1 MAEPNGAA
9 RVVVVVSHLGLG
21 GAERQ
26 TLELLRQLRGT
37 AWAPVRVICLSANV
51 TPHGDDRARAR
62 LPPVDRL
69 AEPADSISDAGV
81 RSAVL
86 SDRRT
91 PTWFTPSI
99 GSRADTAFWRS
110 PRRARIISSIRN
122 SHLPAGRVRRFALPL
137 LIRRAAGV
145 LVNSERGRQL
155 VVRTCKV
162 PPGRVALVPNG
173 IDVDLLRNAAI
184 PGTFRRELNIPPGSP
199 VVAYVGRNARVKNI
213 PRLLSV
219 ARKLLQANPDVRIV
233 LAGEGLDPRLVAGTD
248 LAAVPRLHCLGPR
261 GDIPSLLCDATV
273 LLLTS
278 DSEGM
283 PNVVL
288 EALGSGVPVVATAV
302 GDLAHILPER
312 CGALVP
318 PDTEQLVSAVLHVIG
333 EAPAYRRAV
342 EQHAA
347 HIRATHSLQAMA
359 AGTVDV
365 WRRAARRARNDMVP
379 SSRPE
384 HGDRLTHSF

>member
-1 MAEPNGAA
+1 M
-9 RVVVVVSHLGLG
+9 VVSHLGLG

-51 TPHGDDRARAR
+51 TPHGDTVRELGYPLSIVSRSSGFDLGRWRALRQLVRQENADVVHAVNWFASGYSILAKPGRAR
-62 LPPVDRL
+62 V
-69 AEPADSISDAGV
+69 
-81 RSAVL
+81 
-86 SDRRT
+86 
-91 PTWFTPSI
+91 
-99 GSRADTAFWRS
+99 
-110 PRRARIISSIRN
+110 ISSIRN

-155 VVRTCKV
+155 VVRRCKV
-162 PPGRVALVPNG
+162 PPDRVALVPNG

-184 PGTFRRELNIPPGSP
+184 PGTFRRELNIPPRSP

-233 LAGEGLDPRLVAGTD
+233 LAGEGLDPGLVAGTD
-248 LAAVPRLHCLGPR
+248 LAVVPRLHCLGPR
-261 GDIPSLLCDATV
+261 GDIPSLLCDATL

-302 GDLAHILPER
+302 GDLAHVLPER
-312 CGALVP
+312 CGTLVP
-318 PDTEQLVSAVLHVIG
+318 LDTEQLVSAVLHVIG

-365 WRRAARRARNDMVP
+365 WRRAARRAPNDMVP